1 MKKVLEKRKDI
12 AFYIKLF
19 PLPMHKE
26 AYPKSKEIVCSA
38 DPLKSLDDVFAHK
51 ELPKTDCPTTQIDD
65 NLKLGQKLGINGT
78 PAIIMPNGTLVSGA
92 LDSDALIKQI
102 DQSSASAK

>member
-26 AYPKSKEIVCSA
+26 ALPKSKTIVCSD
-38 DPLKSLDDVFAHK
+38 DPLKRLDEVFEHK
-51 ELPKTDCPTTQIDD
+51 DIPKSECPTTAIDD
-65 NLKLGQKLGINGT
+65 NMKLGQKLGINGT
-78 PAIIMPNGTLVSGA
+78 PALIMPNGTLVSGA
-92 LDSDALIKQI
+92 LDADNLIKTI
-102 DQSSASAK
+102 DQNSAK